1 MKRTPYDTLDTAYKI
16 AKEAG
21 LYFPYVGN
29 INHEDGGNTYCPN
42 CNFLLIGRRG
52 YSFKNIDVTDDKKC
66 PSCSYELS
74 NDIIGE
80 INKQPSHR
88 FSIF

>member
-1 MKRTPYDTLDTAYKI
+1 MKRTPYETLDMAYNI

-29 INHEDGGNTYCPN
+29 INHKEGSNTYCPN
-42 CNFLLIGRRG
+42 CKFLLLERRG
-52 YSFKNIDVTDDKKC
+52 YSFKNIFVDDDKKC
-66 PSCSYELS
+66 PNCSYDLS

-80 INKQPSHR
+80 INKNPSHR
-88 FSIF
+88 FSFF

>member
-1 MKRTPYDTLDTAYKI
+1 LDMAFMI

-29 INHEDGGNTYCPN
+29 ISHEQGGNTYCPN
-42 CNFLLIGRRG
+42 CGHLLLSRTG
-52 YSFKNIDVTDDKKC
+52 YRFNKIDVTDENQC
-66 PSCSYELS
+66 PNCAYRLF

-80 INKQPSHR
+80 INKSPSHR
-88 FSIF
+88 FSFL